1 MGGLPCRYLNTIED
15 VADEGIGLAEALA
28 EWADAERRGKSRDS
42 AAVDVV
48 QMVSKEGDPE
58 EFGSLGR
65 TFEGMSCNFENGL
78 LMLKS
83 YLEIPNMWSIP
94 TFYPRP
100 YLVFFCFLPANNA
113 SSETSLTISPVPN
126 SKEVAHR
133 PALGAAHAN
142 HYDPQHFS
150 SSSI

>member
-1 MGGLPCRYLNTIED
+1 
-15 VADEGIGLAEALA
+15 
-28 EWADAERRGKSRDS
+28 
-42 AAVDVV
+42 
-48 QMVSKEGDPE
+48 MVSKEGDPE
-58 EFGSLGR
+58 EFGRLGR
-65 TFEGMSCNFENGL
+65 AFEGISCNFENWL

-126 SKEVAHR
+126 SREVAHR

-142 HYDPQHFS
+142 HYDPQHFFKLHYFS
-150 SSSI
+150 TCLSICRLHPVFVEPVLRVDVAYCCYSWLLLL